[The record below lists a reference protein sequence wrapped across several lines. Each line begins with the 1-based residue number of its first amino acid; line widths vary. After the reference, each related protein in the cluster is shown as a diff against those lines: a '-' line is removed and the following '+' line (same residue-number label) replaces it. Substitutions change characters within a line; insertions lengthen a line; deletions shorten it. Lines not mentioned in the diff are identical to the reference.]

1 MNNKALLCKHAESL
15 QSCPT
20 LFDPMDCSPPDSS
33 VHGILQARILEWI
46 VIPSSRGSS
55 PPRDGTWVSWVSCMT
70 DWFFTAEPLGKPLSV
85 LRDHFSL
92 EWMVRKTHLGNAERK
107 TCSVLALG
115 ENWEIW
121 GKPEGFMSKNKSPIL
136 SQISHHSRQHLS
148 PKA

>member
-1 MNNKALLCKHAESL
+1 MKISTSLMSCVCTQPLQLCL
-15 QSCPT
+15 T
-20 LFDPMDCSPPDSS
+20 FWNPMDCSLPDSS
-33 VHGILQARILEWI
+33 VHGILQARILEW
-46 VIPSSRGSS
+46 VVMPSSRGSS
-55 PPRDGTWVSWVSCMT
+55 PPRDGTWVSCMT
-70 DWFFTAEPLGKPLSV
+70 DWFFTAEPLGKPLRV

-92 EWMVRKTHLGNAERK
+92 EWMVRKTHLGTAERK

-121 GKPEGFMSKNKSPIL
+121 GKPKGFMNKNKSPVL